1 MRFKSTMDALDWYAH
16 QRSNPMGDA
25 SITEACIAVL
35 SGKKTGGQGYHPD
48 AKTAEDDLIC
58 MADISKLLDR
68 FPPFVVDMMLI
79 WAVDKEKKM
88 ALEHGRKVNP
98 IFRKKRLRQQ
108 YNILNGAIGK
118 MNDMLCD
125 SDYLRRGSRYDKI
138 ISRAC

>member
-1 MRFKSTMDALDWYAH
+1 MRFKSTIDALDWYAH

-35 SGKKTGGQGYHPD
+35 SGKKTGGSGYHPG
-48 AKTAEDDLIC
+48 AKTAEDALIC
-58 MADISKLLDR
+58 MADISKLLDK

-98 IFRKKRLRQQ
+98 IFRKKQIRQQ
-108 YNILNGAIGK
+108 YNILNDNIQRLS
-118 MNDMLCD
+118 DMLFEN
-125 SDYLRRGSRYDKI
+125 DYLRRSYYGGKK
-138 ISRAC
+138 ISRAG

>member
-35 SGKKTGGQGYHPD
+35 SGKKTGGSGYHPG
-48 AKTAEDDLIC
+48 AKTAEDALIC
-58 MADISKLLDR
+58 MADIGKLLDK

-98 IFRKKRLRQQ
+98 IFRKKQIRQQ
-108 YNILNGAIGK
+108 YNILNDNIQRLS
-118 MNDMLCD
+118 DMLFENE
-125 SDYLRRGSRYDKI
+125 YLYRSHYGAKK
-138 ISRAC
+138 ISRAS